1 MDEEYIIQ
9 DLFKEY
15 RYSLKKIKNKLKK
28 INKFDNLG
36 DSLIQALSEMFN
48 NHFNNFLYYYDIY
61 SSSDERLE
69 SLCSRIEK
77 FYTFVLNKEKSVSL
91 ESRSFYWKVIC
102 YAAYSLIK
110 EPKNDEVLYV
120 KDFIF
125 EMVEEDEVELFFKRE
140 FGKTFSDFLSELDSF
155 AGFSKSK
162 KCTPDL
168 FELKF
173 CELFFDNNNN
183 RFYSNILEYS
193 NYNREYF
200 IDPGNHKILCYKTF
214 EDYIIVEDL
223 SEEDRLGFENINL
236 KLFKFMML
244 VYLTKF
250 RGHEIFQKDIE
261 DFKTEIL
268 NDKYLVKMF
277 LLNIEYISTVNLSTK
292 ANMNHLSSYTL
303 YGDFPLFY
311 EIGDFLISTKHY
323 TQEELNDY
331 NISNNV

>member
-1 MDEEYIIQ
+1 MSEEYIIQ

-28 INKFDNLG
+28 INTFDNLG
-36 DSLIQALSEMFN
+36 DSLIKALSEMFN
-48 NHFNNFLYYYDIY
+48 NHFENLLFYYDTY
-61 SSSDERLE
+61 ASDECLE

-77 FYTFVLNKEKSVSL
+77 FYTFVLNEEKNVSL
-91 ESRSFYWKVIC
+91 KNRTFYWKIMC
-102 YAAYSLIK
+102 YVAYGLIK
-110 EPKNDEVLYV
+110 EPKNKEIFYV
-120 KDFIF
+120 KDVVFK
-125 EMVEEDEVELFFKRE
+125 MVEEDDVELLFSKE
-140 FGKTFSDFLSELDSF
+140 FGKSFSDFLSDLDSF

-162 KCTPDL
+162 KSTPDL

-183 RFYSNILEYS
+183 RFYSNNLEYS

-244 VYLTKF
+244 VYLAKF
-250 RGHEIFQKDIE
+250 RGDETFKKDIE
-261 DFKTEIL
+261 DFKDEIL
-268 NDKYLVKMF
+268 DDRYLVKMF
-277 LLNIEYISTVNLSTK
+277 LLNIEYISKVNLSIK

>member
-36 DSLIQALSEMFN
+36 DSLIQALLEMFN
-48 NHFNNFLYYYDIY
+48 NHFENLLSYYDTY
-61 SSSDERLE
+61 ASDESLE
-69 SLCSRIEK
+69 SLYSRIEK
-77 FYTFVLNKEKSVSL
+77 FYTFVLNKEKNVSL
-91 ESRSFYWKVIC
+91 ENRSFYWKVIC
-102 YAAYSLIK
+102 YAAYGLIK
-110 EPKNDEVLYV
+110 EPENDEIFYV

-125 EMVEEDEVELFFKRE
+125 KMVEEDEVELFFKKE
-140 FGKTFSDFLSELDSF
+140 FDKSFSDFLSELDLF
-155 AGFSKSK
+155 AGFSKIK

-214 EDYIIVEDL
+214 EDCIVVEDL

-250 RGHEIFQKDIE
+250 RGNEIFQKDIE

-303 YGDFPLFY
+303 YGDFPLFC

>member
-36 DSLIQALSEMFN
+36 DSLIKALSEMFN
-48 NHFNNFLYYYDIY
+48 NHFENLLSYYDTY
-61 SSSDERLE
+61 ASDERLE

-77 FYTFVLNKEKSVSL
+77 FYIFALNKEKNVSL
-91 ESRSFYWKVIC
+91 ENRSFYWKVIC
-102 YAAYSLIK
+102 YAAYGLIK
-110 EPKNDEVLYV
+110 EPENDEIFYV

-125 EMVEEDEVELFFKRE
+125 KMVEENEVELFFKRE
-140 FGKTFSDFLSELDSF
+140 FGKPFSDFLSELDFF

-162 KCTPDL
+162 KCTPNL

-214 EDYIIVEDL
+214 EDYIVVEDL
-223 SEEDRLGFENINL
+223 SEEDQLGFENINL

-244 VYLTKF
+244 VYLAKF
-250 RGHEIFQKDIE
+250 RGNEIFQKDIE

>member
-28 INKFDNLG
+28 INKFENLG

-48 NHFNNFLYYYDIY
+48 NHFENFLFYYDTY
-61 SSSDERLE
+61 ASDELQE

-77 FYTFVLNKEKSVSL
+77 FYTFVLNKEKNVSL
-91 ESRSFYWKVIC
+91 ENRIFYWKVIC
-102 YAAYSLIK
+102 YVAYALIK
-110 EPKNDEVLYV
+110 EPKNDDIFYV
-120 KDFIF
+120 KDVVF
-125 EMVEEDEVELFFKRE
+125 EMIEEDDVESLFNKE
-140 FGKTFSDFLSELDSF
+140 FGKPFSDFLSDLDSF

-162 KCTPDL
+162 KRTPDI

-183 RFYSNILEYS
+183 RFYSKNLEYS

-223 SEEDRLGFENINL
+223 SEEDLLGFESINL

-244 VYLTKF
+244 IYLTKF
-250 RGHEIFQKDIE
+250 RGDETFQKDIE

-277 LLNIEYISTVNLSTK
+277 LLNIKYISTVNLSIK

-311 EIGDFLISTKHY
+311 EIGDFLISRKHY
-323 TQEELNDY
+323 TQDELNDY